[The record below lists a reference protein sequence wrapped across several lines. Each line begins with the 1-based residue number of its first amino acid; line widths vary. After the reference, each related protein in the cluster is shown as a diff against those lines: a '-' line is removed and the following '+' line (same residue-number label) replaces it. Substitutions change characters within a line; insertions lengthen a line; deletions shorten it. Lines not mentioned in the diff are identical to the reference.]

1 MLVRFLKNKL
11 KKLSNKVNK
20 TLDPSKM
27 VQNAMLTAMGMK
39 KKSKLQILLEK
50 IMGFFYAINSRI
62 LRVADRITLF
72 YRNNIEGVPRVLWAF
87 FKFFFKVFILG
98 SITKFWHFLV
108 AFYKK
113 DKKRAIIYF
122 ILLYIIYKA
131 ICFACYRISLM
142 FVEHKNNMVVMV
154 V

>member
-50 IMGFFYAINSRI
+50 IIGFFYGINDRI

-72 YRNNIEGVPRVLWAF
+72 YRNNIEGVPHVLWAF

-108 AFYKK
+108 VFYKK

-142 FVEHKNNMVVMV
+142 FV
-154 V
+154 